1 LATDTVQI
9 SENLRFVGA
18 YFRSQTRS
26 HGSGGCLNH
35 QTIAFT
41 PHVIGIESSLVLR
54 LLAGVVIAF
63 FAFLFVTVSARIVG
77 LVGVTSNPTSGMII
91 VTLLGTS
98 IFFFV
103 IGIAGDAGKT
113 AALTVGTVVGIA
125 ASIAGDISQDLKS
138 GYILGA
144 TPRKQQTGELLGALG
159 SAFFV
164 CLSIWLLGETYGF
177 GSAEIPAPQATL
189 MKTVIEG
196 VLACA
201 GPRLGVDASGESAVV
216 ALEGRARLGVSGYD
230 WVAQAR
236 GEDGEI
242 AVAML
247 ALGFE
252 DDGEGWRLEG
262 SGVYPRR

>member
-1 LATDTVQI
+1 M
-9 SENLRFVGA
+9 R
-18 YFRSQTRS
+18 R
-26 HGSGGCLNH
+26 
-35 QTIAFT
+35 
-41 PHVIGIESSLVLR
+41 LVL
-54 LLAGVVIAF
+54 LGVF
-63 FAFLFVTVSARIVG
+63 
-77 LVGVTSNPTSGMII
+77 
-91 VTLLGTS
+91 
-98 IFFFV
+98 
-103 IGIAGDAGKT
+103 
-113 AALTVGTVVGIA
+113 ALTVFAAALVALLPARVVLDPVA
-125 ASIAGDISQDLKS
+125 ARTGLVAEQVHGPVWNAQLYGVRFGGQSAERVDLSLAFWPLLRGAMVVDVAARGEGLTLS
-138 GYILGA
+138 GRLERGG
-144 TPRKQQTGELLGALG
+144 GEVRVRDLAGALDAWRLPG
-159 SAFFV
+159 AAELGVINAEGLVFSLDEAVFDETAGCVSASGV
-164 CLSIWLLGETYGF
+164 VRSQLLVDAGARF
-177 GSAEIPAPQATL
+177 GAELP
-189 MKTVIEG
+189 VIEG